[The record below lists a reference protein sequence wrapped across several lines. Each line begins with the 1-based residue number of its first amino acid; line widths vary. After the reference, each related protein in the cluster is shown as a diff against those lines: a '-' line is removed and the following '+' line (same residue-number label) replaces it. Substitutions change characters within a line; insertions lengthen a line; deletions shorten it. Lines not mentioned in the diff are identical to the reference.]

1 MQNSE
6 KGQPPSQK
14 QNLIKIWNLKGK
26 LSGAFPRVVVRE
38 RRAQSGLGKGSPQDG
53 VFCFRFLSV
62 NAKLSKEKLQNK
74 NFQEKNSK
82 KKKPLKCKARKRETS
97 KLRAKPCRNL
107 ESKRETFQHLPTR
120 CGNGAEGPQWAQQ
133 NS

>member
-82 KKKPLKCKARKRETS
+82 KKTS
-97 KLRAKPCRNL
+97 QMQSSKKGNLQAK
-107 ESKRETFQHLPTR
+107 SKTVSKS
-120 CGNGAEGPQWAQQ
+120 GI
-133 NS
+133 